1 MPCLFGLIAA
11 ADFLITAHGLKPR
24 SQLMAAFR
32 PDTVDAAGF
41 VKVKATMQL
50 LTKDGSLDHIFA
62 VGDVNDADVSVLQP
76 RCSIRVTHA

>member
-1 MPCLFGLIAA
+1 
-11 ADFLITAHGLKPR
+11 
-24 SQLMAAFR
+24 MAAFR

-62 VGDVNDADVSVLQP
+62 VGDVLN
-76 RCSIRVTHA
+76 